1 MPSCLREILLP
12 ALSIRS
18 IVRRRTLHHN
28 IVRDHNLRYYSL
40 IYNAR
45 LGVLVVLPTSMKR
58 FLASQCRDFIVHHI
72 VLVLV
77 GAFRTNRLQLG
88 VVARA
93 GGVLGALA
101 SSPTVLR
108 GGFAE
113 PARRDVAEEEA
124 HGGETAG
131 DDDEVCFDETAVVD
145 QLMFYPGG

>member
-1 MPSCLREILLP
+1 
-12 ALSIRS
+12 
-18 IVRRRTLHHN
+18 
-28 IVRDHNLRYYSL
+28 
-40 IYNAR
+40 
-45 LGVLVVLPTSMKR
+45 MKR
-58 FLASQCRDFIVHHI
+58 FLAGQCRNFVVHHI

-77 GAFRTNRLQLG
+77 GAFRTDGLQLG

-113 PARRDVAEEEA
+113 PAGRDVAEEEA

-131 DDDEVCFDETAVVD
+131 DDDEVCFDETTVVD
-145 QLMFYPGG
+145 QLTFYSRGRAFTHIQIPGMTTAQV